1 MNLSEYRV
9 AFAIVSLILILL
21 ATVPTLN
28 LVFSFQSGKA
38 QFSEFWV
45 LGPNH
50 IIQDYPF
57 NVRLNQSY
65 QVFAGVRNNMGSTL
79 HYMVYVKFRNQTQ
92 PLPDAL
98 NSLPSSLP
106 PLYEY
111 HVFLADSETWETV
124 LTFSILSASRVGNS
138 TLVSD
143 ISINDA
149 VFSVNSSAM
158 WDTEHSGFH
167 YQMFLELWFYNT
179 TSMSFQY
186 HNRFVAFWLNITGE
200 LT

>member
-1 MNLSEYRV
+1 MNLNEYRM
-9 AFAIVSLILILL
+9 AFVVVSLILVLL

-28 LVFSFQSGKA
+28 LVLSSSSGA
-38 QFSEFWV
+38 EQFSEFWI

-50 IIQDYPF
+50 VMADYPF
-57 NVRLNQSY
+57 NVQVNQTNR
-65 QVFAGVRNNMGSTL
+65 VFVGVRNHMDSTG

-98 NSLPSSLP
+98 NSVPSSLP

-111 HVFLADSETWETV
+111 HAYVADEGTWEAPLDFSV
-124 LTFSILSASRVGNS
+124 LRASRVGNS

-143 ISINDA
+143 ISINDV
-149 VFSVNSSAM
+149 VFSVNSYA
-158 WDTEHSGFH
+158 TESHGFN
-167 YQMFLELWFYNT
+167 YEIFLELWFYNT

-186 HNRFVAFWLNITGE
+186 HNRFVGFGLSMTGDS
-200 LT
+200 T

>member
-1 MNLSEYRV
+1 MNLNEYRM
-9 AFAIVSLILILL
+9 AFVVVSLILVLL

-28 LVFSFQSGKA
+28 LVLSSSSGDE

-50 IIQDYPF
+50 VLADYPS
-57 NVRLNQSY
+57 NVQVNQTNR
-65 QVFAGVRNNMGSTL
+65 VFVGVRNHMDSTV

-98 NSLPSSLP
+98 NSMPSSLP

-111 HVFLADSETWETV
+111 HAYVADEGTWEAPLDFSV
-124 LTFSILSASRVGNS
+124 LRASRVGNS

-143 ISINDA
+143 ISINDV
-149 VFSVNSSAM
+149 VFSVNSYA
-158 WDTEHSGFH
+158 TESSGFS
-167 YQMFLELWFYNT
+167 YEIFFELWIYNT

-186 HNRFVAFWLNITGE
+186 HNRFVGFGLNIT
-200 LT
+200 

>member
-1 MNLSEYRV
+1 MNLNEYRV
-9 AFAIVSLILILL
+9 VFAVGSLILILL

-28 LVFSFQSGKA
+28 LVLSSPSGA
-38 QFSEFWV
+38 EQFSEFWV

-50 IIQDYPF
+50 VMADYPS
-57 NVRLNQSY
+57 NVEVNQTNR
-65 QVFAGVRNNMGSTL
+65 VFVGVRNHMDSTV

-98 NSLPSSLP
+98 NSMPSSLP

-111 HVFLADSETWETV
+111 HAYVADEGTWEAPLDFSV
-124 LTFSILSASRVGNS
+124 LRASRVGNS

-143 ISINDA
+143 ISINDV
-149 VFSVNSSAM
+149 VFSVNSYA
-158 WDTEHSGFH
+158 TESSGFS
-167 YQMFLELWFYNT
+167 YEIFFELWIYNT

-186 HNRFVAFWLNITGE
+186 HNRFVGFGLSMAGDST
-200 LT
+200 